1 MPSSLLVIG
10 AGILLVAITVLT
22 YRRIHLSKDLDE
34 LTAKI
39 RQAFAEAPKS
49 AQPESSTTRLDENL
63 AMRFEGQVLTA
74 ALQEAFTNRLP
85 HSTET
90 PANWPS
96 EPKRDTS
103 HSRM

>member
-1 MPSSLLVIG
+1 MPLSLLVIG

-49 AQPESSTTRLDENL
+49 AQQKTAQPASTKIW
-63 AMRFEGQVLTA
+63 QCVLKV
-74 ALQEAFTNRLP
+74 RC
-85 HSTET
+85 
-90 PANWPS
+90 
-96 EPKRDTS
+96 
-103 HSRM
+103 